1 MKFKLATFILF
12 LCIYGCIHAQEDRS
26 KYLGL
31 NISPLFVNALE
42 LGLDYTI
49 KPNSSFNIYTGYVF
63 NSPLNSPFKKGTQYL
78 LTNKSGFFL
87 KLEARHNFR
96 KEHKRFAPFI
106 GFNIVNSLAFEEGV
120 TNILFDSSTSKE
132 PIKRNSYNL
141 GLNGILG
148 ITSPSNKKLNID
160 LGIQLGKLLV
170 DNLVDFH
177 SYMPGMGVNF
187 IGGMRLQGIV
197 RIKYKIN

>member
-1 MKFKLATFILF
+1 
-12 LCIYGCIHAQEDRS
+12 
-26 KYLGL
+26 
-31 NISPLFVNALE
+31 
-42 LGLDYTI
+42 
-49 KPNSSFNIYTGYVF
+49 
-63 NSPLNSPFKKGTQYL
+63 

-87 KLEARHNFR
+87 KLETRHNFR

-106 GFNIVNSLAFEEGV
+106 GFNIVNSLAIEEGV

-160 LGIQLGKLLV
+160 LGIQFGKLLV